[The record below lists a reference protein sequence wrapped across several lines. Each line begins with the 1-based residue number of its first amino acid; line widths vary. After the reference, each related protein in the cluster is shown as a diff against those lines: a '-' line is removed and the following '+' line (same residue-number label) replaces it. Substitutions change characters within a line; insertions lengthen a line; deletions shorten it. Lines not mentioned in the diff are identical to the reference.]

1 MRKMLRKG
9 YPFKVREQ
17 DPQTTYLTDKDKRYI
32 ILHDK
37 KNVGEVK
44 ALRYFPEMEAL
55 LYNLT
60 LSDQIGEKE
69 KKEIDRI
76 LRKIN
81 YSKQG
86 KQ

>member
-1 MRKMLRKG
+1 MQRKG

-17 DPQTTYLTDKDKRYI
+17 DPQTTYLTAKDKMYI

-37 KNVGEVK
+37 KNAGEVK
-44 ALRYFPEMEAL
+44 ALRYFPEMEVL
-55 LYNLT
+55 LFNLS
-60 LSDQIGEKE
+60 LSDQVGEKE
-69 KKEIDRI
+69 RKQICEI

-81 YSKQG
+81 KSKQG

>member
-1 MRKMLRKG
+1 MRRKG

-17 DPQTTYLTDKDKRYI
+17 HPQTTYLTDKDKLYI

-44 ALRYFPEMEAL
+44 ALRYFPEMEVL
-55 LYNLT
+55 LFNLS
-60 LSDQIGEKE
+60 LREQLGEKE
-69 KKEIDRI
+69 RKQICEI

-81 YSKQG
+81 KSKQG